1 MQLFSRRIFALS
13 IGVVLTLSLYCSS
26 LLWGQTE
33 QTAKLEY
40 MQFNAAADQAA
51 SSGRPLMVLGFTET

>member
-13 IGVVLTLSLYCSS
+13 IGVVLTLSLYCS
-26 LLWGQTE
+26 LLLGQTE
-33 QTAKLEY
+33 QTAELEY